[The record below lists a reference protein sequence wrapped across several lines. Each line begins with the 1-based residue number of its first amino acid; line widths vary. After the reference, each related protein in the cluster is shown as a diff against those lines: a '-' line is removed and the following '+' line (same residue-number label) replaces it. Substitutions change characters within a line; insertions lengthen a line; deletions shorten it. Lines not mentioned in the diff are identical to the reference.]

1 MIQNTEKEM
10 IGINAIN
17 STDNKEINL
26 STTDPQEQQT
36 LEKIFTL
43 LLKQTGVDFSHY
55 RDTTILR
62 RLSRRISLNKLDN
75 FQNYL
80 NYLKKTSK
88 EIELLYNDLLLSFT
102 EFFRDENIFTIL
114 KEKIFTKIIEKRTPG
129 IPIRIWVAGCS
140 TGEEVYSLAICFF
153 EFLEK
158 IKSNATVQLFGTD
171 LVEKNIIKARMG
183 IYPNKIRKNISKER
197 LEQFFEETPHGLKV
211 NQQIRQMC
219 IFGIQNITQDPPFP
233 NIDLVS
239 CRNVLIY
246 FDTAFQE
253 IAIPLF
259 HFSLK
264 PNGYL
269 LLGSSETMGRFPQ
282 YFNILDAKINL
293 YTKRTSGTRPSYRHA
308 FKQAFSNFKET
319 KNKMNV
325 KNTPKRNSIEITHQI
340 NDIILDT
347 YTPPGVLID
356 SNLQIRHFIGNITP
370 FLIPAEGEASL
381 NLTKMAGE
389 GLMPDLY
396 VAIEEVKKKKH
407 KIRKKNITFK
417 QNKKTITTDICIIP
431 VPDTTSSEIN
441 FLILFETLSIQQ
453 PSQKNNSTN
462 NNNEEFYNLKH
473 ELQATKEHLQ
483 FIVEEKDEVN
493 QSLWSANEEILST
506 NEELQSMNEE
516 METAKE
522 ELESGNEELI
532 SLNEELQE
540 KNIELTTAKEFAENI
555 LETANTIVM
564 TLDIDG
570 NIKTFNKFAEKLTG
584 YDKDKVINKN
594 FIKMFIAHENRNI
607 VNKILKKILS
617 DTQKTSQY
625 ENAII
630 TKSGDVKTTSWSN
643 SLLMNNSGLISGIL
657 CIGMDIT
664 EQKKGQAKLKENE
677 QHFRTYF
684 EQGLIGMT
692 ITSIDKKM
700 LEINDY
706 FCNMLGYSQ
715 EELCKMNWSEFTYPA
730 DLETDLKQFNQLISG
745 KKNAYT
751 LEKRFVHKN
760 GDVVYTIISVNLQ
773 QNAET
778 SEKYC
783 LTLVQDITEQKKA
796 EAKLKESEE
805 YFRTLIT
812 NNNNA
817 ILIIDKK
824 GNNMFQNKS
833 YEKIMGYDSEERK
846 GKSVFEYIYPD
857 DKEIVIKQFKS
868 IVQNHKS
875 IDNLKFRA
883 VHKDG
888 SIRYLEGS
896 AKNMLNSSIISGIL
910 INYRDVTNQKRTEEE
925 LQKID
930 KLKSIGTLAG
940 GIAHDFNNI
949 LGGIYGNISLAKL
962 KLSQNKSGIEFIEKA
977 EQSMDRAVNLTKQL
991 LTFSKGG
998 APVKENI
1005 SLSELITEIVTFD
1018 LSGSNIKPI
1027 FKQTDNLWHAEV
1039 DKGQIEQVFSNLTIN
1054 ANQATPNGGHL
1065 YITMKNTT
1073 IAENEIVN
1081 VKKGKYIK
1089 ISFQDEGIGI
1099 SKENL
1104 TKIFDPYFT
1113 TKQAGSGLGLATTY
1127 SIIKKHNGHID
1138 ISSKLGTGTT
1148 FTIYLPAAKFQNNKK
1163 KIAVKTVAAIT
1174 NKSAK
1179 ILVMDDEEVICTIVS
1194 EMVGTIG
1201 FSAET
1206 ALNGEEA
1213 IEKYQKSLDNK
1224 TPFDLIIMDL
1234 TIPGGMGG
1242 KEAIKHILKINAK
1255 AKVIVTS
1262 GYSGDPIMAN
1272 YKDYG
1277 FKGIITK
1284 PYMIDKLKDTLL
1296 GVLEADD

>member
-1 MIQNTEKEM
+1 MIQNTEKE
-10 IGINAIN
+10 IIKIDAIN
-17 STDNKEINL
+17 TPDNQEKNIYPTE
-26 STTDPQEQQT
+26 PKEQQA

-43 LLKQTGVDFSHY
+43 LLEQTGVDFSHY

-62 RLSRRISLNKLDN
+62 RLLRRISLNKLDN
-75 FQNYL
+75 FKNYL
-80 NYLKKTSK
+80 SYLEKAPE
-88 EIELLYNDLLLSFT
+88 EIEQLYNDLLLSFT
-102 EFFRDENIFTIL
+102 EFFRDNHIFTVLKEDVFPEIL
-114 KEKIFTKIIEKRTPG
+114 KKRTAG
-129 IPIRIWVAGCS
+129 TPIRIWVAGCS
-140 TGEEVYSLAICFF
+140 TGEEVYSLAICFS

-171 LVEKNIIKARMG
+171 LVEKNIIKARIG
-183 IYPNKIRKNISKER
+183 LYPNKIRKNISKER
-197 LEQFFEETPHGLKV
+197 LEQFFEETPYGLKV
-211 NQQIRQMC
+211 VKQIRKMC

-246 FDTAFQE
+246 FDAAFQE

-282 YFNILDAKINL
+282 YFNTLDPKINL
-293 YTKRTSGTRPSYRHA
+293 YTKRAGGIRPSYRHA

-319 KNKMNV
+319 KNKIIA
-325 KNTPKRNSIEITHQI
+325 KTTPKKNNIEITNQL

-370 FLIPAEGEASL
+370 FLIPAEGEASF

-396 VAIEEVKKKKH
+396 FAIEEVKKKKT
-407 KIRKKNITFK
+407 KVRKKNIIFK
-417 QNKKTITTDICIIP
+417 QNKKTIRTDICIIP

-441 FLILFETLSIQQ
+441 FLLLFETPSIQQ
-453 PSQKNNSTN
+453 LSQKNNNTN
-462 NNNEEFYNLKH
+462 SNNEEFYNLKH

-564 TLDIDG
+564 TLDVDG
-570 NIKTFNKFAEKLTG
+570 NIKTFNRFAEKLTG
-584 YDKDKVINKN
+584 YYKDEVINKN
-594 FIKMFIAHENRNI
+594 WIRLFIAQENKNS
-607 VNKILKKILS
+607 NTSFFKKFL
-617 DTQKTSQY
+617 TNTHKTSQY
-625 ENAII
+625 ENTII
-630 TKSGDVKTTSWSN
+630 TKSGAEKTISWSN
-643 SLLMNNSGLISGIL
+643 NLLMDNSGIVSGIL

-664 EQKKGQAKLKENE
+664 EQKKEKAKLKESE
-677 QHFRTYF
+677 QRFRTYF
-684 EQGLIGMT
+684 EQGVIGMA
-692 ITSIDKKM
+692 ITSTEKEM

-715 EELCKMNWSEFTYPA
+715 EELCKMNWPEFTYPA
-730 DLETDLKQFNQLISG
+730 DLEVDLRQFKQLISG
-745 KKNAYT
+745 QRTSYT
-751 LEKRFVHKN
+751 LEKRFIHKN
-760 GDVVYTIISVNLQ
+760 GDIVYSIISVNLQ
-773 QNAET
+773 QNADN
-778 SEKYC
+778 SGKYI
-783 LTLVQDITEQKKA
+783 LALIQDITEQKKA

-812 NNNNA
+812 NSSNA

-824 GNNMFQNKS
+824 GHNRFQNKS
-833 YEKIMGYDSEERK
+833 FEKMMGYSLEERK
-846 GKSVFEYIYPD
+846 GKSVFEYIHPD
-857 DKEIVIKQFKS
+857 DKEIIIKQFKS
-868 IVQNHKS
+868 IVQNNKS

-883 VHKDG
+883 IHKNG
-888 SIRYLEGS
+888 AIRYLEGS
-896 AKNMLNSSIISGIL
+896 AKNMLNSSIVSGIL
-910 INYRDVTNQKRTEEE
+910 INYRDVTNQKKTEEE

-930 KLKSIGTLAG
+930 KLKSVGTLAG
-940 GIAHDFNNI
+940 GIAHDFNNV
-949 LGGIYGNISLAKL
+949 LSGIYGNISLAKL

-977 EQSMDRAVNLTKQL
+977 EQSMERAVHLTRQL

-998 APVKENI
+998 SPVKEDI
-1005 SLSELITEIVTFD
+1005 SINKLITEIVTFD
-1018 LSGSNIKPI
+1018 LSGSNVKPI
-1027 FKQTDNLWHAEV
+1027 FEQTDNLWHAEV

-1065 YITMKNTT
+1065 YITMENIT
-1073 IAENEIVN
+1073 IAENNIVN
-1081 VKKGKYIK
+1081 LKKGKYIK
-1089 ISFQDEGIGI
+1089 IIFQDEGIGI

-1148 FTIYLPAAKFQNNKK
+1148 FTIYLPATKIQNNEN
-1163 KIAVKTVAAIT
+1163 KIATKTASAIT

-1179 ILVMDDEEVICTIVS
+1179 ILVMDDEEIICTIVS
-1194 EMVGTIG
+1194 EMAETIG
-1201 FSAET
+1201 FPTET
-1206 ALNGEEA
+1206 TLNGEEA
-1213 IEKYQKSLDNK
+1213 IKKYQKSLDNK

-1242 KEAIKHILKINAK
+1242 KEAVKHILKINPK

-1284 PYMIDKLKDTLL
+1284 PYTIDKLKNTLL
-1296 GVLEADD
+1296 KVLKADD